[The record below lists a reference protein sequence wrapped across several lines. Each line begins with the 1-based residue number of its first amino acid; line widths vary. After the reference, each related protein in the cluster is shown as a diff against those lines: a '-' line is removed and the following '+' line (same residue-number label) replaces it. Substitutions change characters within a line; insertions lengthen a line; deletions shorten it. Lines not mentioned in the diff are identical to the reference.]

1 MDNTRQGKLTK
12 AKVATMKELSDII
25 SSAVRSTYPSVPT
38 DLFNNARYEFHFR
51 GDSRSISVHFNYET
65 VQFSPIS
72 INLPRDLNNPPTIFD
87 KKRYNFLRNFN
98 NTKVVKAVNK
108 LSKGYWSKTGDPDI
122 RFIGLSFNANCKA
135 LHIYHQSVSPC
146 FDGTGNVYNG
156 IITNFEEVL
165 S

>member
-1 MDNTRQGKLTK
+1 MDNTKQGKLTK
-12 AKVATMKELSDII
+12 AKVATMKELSDMI

-51 GDSRSISVHFNYET
+51 GESRSISVHFNYKI

-72 INLPRDLNNPPTIFD
+72 INLTRDLNNPPTIFD
-87 KKRYNFLRNFN
+87 KRRYNFLRNFN
-98 NTKVVKAVNK
+98 SAKLVKAVNK

-122 RFIGLSFNANCKA
+122 RFIGLSFYDDCKE
-135 LHIYHQSVSPC
+135 LRIYHQSVSPSIR
-146 FDGTGNVYNG
+146 GNG

>member
-12 AKVATMKELSDII
+12 AKVDTMKELSDII
-25 SSAVRSTYPSVPT
+25 SSAVRSTYPNVPT

-51 GDSRSISVHFNYET
+51 GDSRSIKVRFSYET
-65 VQFSPIS
+65 RFAPIS
-72 INLPRDLNNPPTIFD
+72 LSLSSNLKNPPTISDNRSMNYLRYFD
-87 KKRYNFLRNFN
+87 SAKL
-98 NTKVVKAVNK
+98 VKAVNK
-108 LSKGYWSKTGDPDI
+108 LSKGYWAKTGDPDI
-122 RFIGLSFNANCKA
+122 HFIGLSFDADCKE
-135 LHIYHQSVSPC
+135 LHIYHQSISPC